1 MVDLLARRFHTM
13 GVSPLILTRGYA
25 GGDESK
31 MLRRRL
37 VDTSTKIGV
46 GANRAAVASSM
57 LQKYGHVDPCDA
69 FGREKFSS
77 VCNRVASCKSAKIGV
92 AILDD
97 GMQAAPEPASRC
109 GDCDGQW
116 VDTLGKYSF
125 HSTRPHEGTV
135 ERTYSS

>member
-1 MVDLLARRFHTM
+1 MMNDTDCGGYDNSGSRERDDI
-13 GVSPLILTRGYA
+13 GGYA

-37 VDTSTKIGV
+37 ADTSTKIGV
-46 GANRAAVASSM
+46 GANRAAVGSSM

-69 FGREKFSS
+69 FCREKLA
-77 VCNRVASCKSAKIGV
+77 CNRVASGKSAKIGV

-116 VDTLGKYSF
+116 VDTLGKYPF
-125 HSTRPHEGTV
+125 HSTRTHEGTV